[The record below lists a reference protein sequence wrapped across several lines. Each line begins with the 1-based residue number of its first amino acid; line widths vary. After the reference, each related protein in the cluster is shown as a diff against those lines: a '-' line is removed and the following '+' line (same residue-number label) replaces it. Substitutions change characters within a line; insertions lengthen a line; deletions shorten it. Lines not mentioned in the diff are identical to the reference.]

1 MPIWSEIL
9 AELAATAE
17 PEKPPNF
24 DYVRRKYIVQLYE
37 HSKRNTI
44 LYASGWLQKQNT
56 QPDAISINDEDMQA
70 FMEVSHG
77 LKGENLDL
85 ILHSPGGSIEAAEA
99 IVSYLRSRFSN
110 IRVIVPQLAMSAATM
125 IACAADKIVLGKH
138 SSLGPTD
145 PQIIIPTYFGVRSVP
160 AQAVL
165 DQFDLAKEECV
176 DPARLS
182 AWLPMLSQYGP
193 DLLVRCESALQLS
206 RELVKAWLESYM
218 FKHVDDPSEKAEQ
231 ISNWLADHKN
241 FKSHGRHIPRVDL
254 ENRELAV
261 EKLEDDEV
269 FEDLV
274 LSVYHATT
282 HTFSG
287 TSSVK
292 IVENHIGRA
301 FIKHHIPQEV
311 PMVQGSPMKP
321 LAPRGS

>member
-9 AELAATAE
+9 EELTATA
-17 PEKPPNF
+17 KPGELLDF
-24 DYVRRKYIVQLYE
+24 DRVRRKYLVQLYG

-44 LYASGWLQKQNT
+44 LYASGWLQK
-56 QPDAISINDEDMQA
+56 PDTPPDPISINDEDMQA

-77 LKGENLDL
+77 LKSENLDL

-125 IACAADKIVLGKH
+125 IACATDKIILGKH

-145 PQIIIPTYFGVRSVP
+145 PQIIIPTSLGPRSVP

-165 DQFDLAKEECV
+165 DQFDLAKKECV
-176 DPARLS
+176 DPEKLS

-206 RELVKAWLESYM
+206 RELVKTWLESYM
-218 FKHVDDPSEKAEQ
+218 FKDMDDPSEKAEQ
-231 ISNWLADHKN
+231 ISSWLAGHEN
-241 FKSHGRHIPRVDL
+241 FKSHGRHIPRVEV

-261 EKLEDDEV
+261 EKLESDKV

-274 LSVYHATT
+274 LSVFHATT
-282 HTFSG
+282 HTFAG
-287 TSSVK
+287 TASVK
-292 IVENHIGRA
+292 IIENHNGRA
-301 FIKHHIPQEV
+301 FVKLYNP
-311 PMVQGSPMKP
+311 K
-321 LAPRGS
+321 